1 MSTTTIAWFSLPWR
15 PWACV
20 KPCAV
25 AYPGAMAES
34 NVQFWL
40 GQTVHDVHA
49 GFPYSSTMVRI
60 ACCQVEPA
68 IGGLAANAELI
79 EAQIRAAVQVGADVI
94 VLPELAT
101 SGYMFADADEARATA
116 LTLTDP
122 AFAKWS
128 AAADDS
134 IVISG
139 FCELGDDARLY
150 NSAVVVD
157 ADGLLAGYRKTHLW
171 DREKLI
177 FTPGDALPP
186 VVKTKHGAIAVMVCY
201 DLEFGELT
209 RRVALDG
216 AELIAA
222 PVNWPLFPRPEGEH
236 PGEVITAMST
246 ARTNKVAVACC
257 DRAGVERGQQWT
269 EGTAIIDPD
278 GWVVA
283 SAGAGAG
290 MAVADIDLAVTHN
303 KTLTEFVDLL
313 ADRRVDLY

>member
-1 MSTTTIAWFSLPWR
+1 
-15 PWACV
+15 
-20 KPCAV
+20 
-25 AYPGAMAES
+25 
-34 NVQFWL
+34 
-40 GQTVHDVHA
+40 
-49 GFPYSSTMVRI
+49 MVRI
-60 ACCQVEPA
+60 ACCQIDPRL
-68 IGGLAANAELI
+68 GDLSANADTI
-79 EAQIRAAVQVGADVI
+79 EARIREAVKVGADII

-101 SGYMFADADEARATA
+101 SGYMFADADEARAAA
-116 LTLTDP
+116 LAPTDP
-122 AFAKWS
+122 DIAKWS
-128 AAADDS
+128 AAAGNS

-139 FCELGDDARLY
+139 FCELGDDAKLY
-150 NSAVVVD
+150 NSAVMVD
-157 ADGLLAGYRKTHLW
+157 ADGVVACYRKTHLW

-177 FTPGDALPP
+177 FTPGDVVPP

-209 RRVALDG
+209 RRVVLDR

-246 ARTNKVAVACC
+246 ARTNKVAIACC

-283 SAGAGAG
+283 AAGPGAA
-290 MAVADIDLAVTHN
+290 MAVADVDLAATHD
-303 KTLTEFVDLL
+303 KTLTEHVDLL
-313 ADRRVDLY
+313 ADRRLDLY